1 MSLLPQMIIVTHEL
15 QLENAADNLI
25 KVEKENGISKV
36 IM

>member
-1 MSLLPQMIIVTHEL
+1 MIIVTHES